1 MHALIAKELQLVVH
15 PSTYFLVALG
25 ALVLIPSWPYAI
37 VLLYGIMTAFFN
49 ALNARELRDLSYTF
63 ALPVSR
69 RDMVRARVIVMALIE
84 LTMTALMTICICL
97 RPVLGINEVA
107 AQQPLVGMPANIALI
122 GFALATFG
130 LFNLVFFTRYFR
142 DPMKIGI
149 PFLLACIA
157 MIIFSVLFEALP
169 FIPIEWCATVSAPGF
184 GNLDAQLVVLLIGD
198 ALFVGLNALAVRRAA
213 RAFESYDA

>member
-63 ALPVSR
+63 ALSVSR
-69 RDMVRARVIVMALIE
+69 RDMVRARVIVMVLIE
-84 LTMTALMTICICL
+84 LAMIALMAICICL
-97 RPVLGINEVA
+97 RPALGINEVA
-107 AQQPLVGMPANIALI
+107 AQQPLVGIPANIALI

-157 MIIFSVLFEALP
+157 MLVFSMFFEALP
-169 FIPIEWCATVSAPGF
+169 FIPIEWCAAVSAPGF
-184 GNLDAQLVVLLIGD
+184 ENLDAQLVVLVIG
-198 ALFVGLNALAVRRAA
+198 AVFFVGLNALAFRRAA

>member
-1 MHALIAKELQLVVH
+1 MHALIAKEFQLVVH

-25 ALVLIPSWPYAI
+25 VLVLIPNWPYAV

-69 RDMVRARVIVMALIE
+69 RDMVRARVIVMMLIE
-84 LTMTALMTICICL
+84 LAMIALMTICICL
-97 RPVLGINEVA
+97 RPALGINEVA

-157 MIIFSVLFEALP
+157 MLIFSMLFEALP
-169 FIPIEWCATVSAPGF
+169 FILIEWCAAVSAPGF
-184 GNLDAQLVVLLIGD
+184 ENLDAQLIVLVIG
-198 ALFVGLNALAVRRAA
+198 AVFFAGLNALAIRRAA
-213 RAFESYDA
+213 RVFESYDA

>member
-15 PSTYFLVALG
+15 PSTYFLVMLG
-25 ALVLIPSWPYAI
+25 VLVLIPSWPYAV

-69 RDMVRARVIVMALIE
+69 HAIVRARVIVMMVIE
-84 LTMTALMTICICL
+84 LAMTALMAICICL
-97 RPVLGINEVA
+97 RPVFGIDEIA
-107 AQQPLVGMPANIALI
+107 AQQPPVGIPANVALI

-130 LFNLVFFTRYFR
+130 LFNLVFFARYFR

-149 PFLLACIA
+149 PFLLGCIA
-157 MIIFSVLFEALP
+157 MLVFSVFFEALP
-169 FIPIEWCATVSAPGF
+169 FIPVEWCAAVSTPGF
-184 GNLDAQLVVLLIGD
+184 GNLGAQLIVLAVGTAVFVVLNL
-198 ALFVGLNALAVRRAA
+198 LAISRAA

>member
-25 ALVLIPSWPYAI
+25 VLVLIPSWPYAI

-69 RDMVRARVIVMALIE
+69 RDMVRARVIVMMLIE
-84 LTMTALMTICICL
+84 LTMTALMAICICL

-149 PFLLACIA
+149 PFLLACIV
-157 MIIFSVLFEALP
+157 MLIFSVLFEALP
-169 FIPIEWCATVSAPGF
+169 FIPIEWCAAVSAPGF
-184 GNLDAQLVVLLIGD
+184 ANLDAQLVVLLIGA
-198 ALFVGLNALAVRRAA
+198 ALFVGLNVLAVRRAA